1 MAIDRIDTGTRM
13 SRAVI
18 HNQTAYL
25 CGQVPKDESA
35 DIKGQTLT
43 TLEKVEELLSLIGS
57 DKSKILSVTVYV
69 ADMADF
75 SGMNAVWDAWV
86 EPGQAP
92 ARACVE
98 AKMARP
104 ELRVEM
110 SVIAAV

>member
-25 CGQVPKDESA
+25 CGQVPKDEKA
-35 DIKGQTLT
+35 DISGQTAT
-43 TLEKVEELLSLIGS
+43 TLEKVEQLLAQIGS
-57 DKSKILSVTVYV
+57 SKSQILSVTIYV

-75 SGMNAVWDAWV
+75 GGMNAVWDAWV

-104 ELRVEM
+104 ELLVEM